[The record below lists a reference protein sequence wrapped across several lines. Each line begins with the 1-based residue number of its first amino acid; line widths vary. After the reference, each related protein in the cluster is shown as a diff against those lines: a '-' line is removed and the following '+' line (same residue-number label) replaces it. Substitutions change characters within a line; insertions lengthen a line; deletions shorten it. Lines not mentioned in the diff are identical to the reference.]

1 MGDLSHTD
9 ASRTSQT
16 IELLQQMIR
25 NACVNDGTVASGEEI
40 RNSDLLETFLE
51 GPGVDVERFE
61 SEPGRRSLVARI
73 SGTDPD
79 APKLC
84 LMGHTDVVPVNAN
97 GWSRDPFGGELV
109 EGEVWGRG
117 AVDMLNLTSSMAVA
131 FRHIADSGFRPTG
144 DLIYFGVADEEAG
157 GTYGA
162 KWMAEHH
169 WDAIACDYVLTEF
182 GGLPTHTPQ
191 GTKLTLSAGEKG
203 LGWRRL
209 TVRGTPSHGSMPFGT
224 DNALIKAAEIVR
236 RIAEYRPAA
245 QLTEM
250 WQHHVSTLT
259 VDDETREALL
269 DPGQVWDAVAGID
282 SPGLARHL
290 HACSHTT
297 FSPNVVTGGNKTNI
311 IPDRVEIEVDI
322 RTAPGD
328 PTEVDEHLRAAL
340 GDLFDEVEIEHL
352 HDDPASFSPT
362 NTPMWQLL
370 GELMAKAHPGAP
382 LMPQLI
388 VGATDARFFRHK
400 GAVAYGA
407 GLFSDRVNSSDF
419 MTRFH
424 GNDERVDVDSLALT
438 TQLWIDVVH
447 NIGDASAR

>member
-1 MGDLSHTD
+1 MGDLSHTNP
-9 ASRTSQT
+9 ALTNQT
-16 IELLQQMIR
+16 VDLLQQLIR
-25 NACVNDGTVASGEEI
+25 NACVNDGTVASGEEV
-40 RNSDLLETFLE
+40 RNSDLLQTFLE
-51 GPGVDVERFE
+51 GPGVEVERFE
-61 SEPGRRSLVARI
+61 SEPGRRSMVARI
-73 SGTDPD
+73 EGSDPT

-84 LMGHTDVVPVNAN
+84 LMGHTDVVPVNAD
-97 GWSRDPFGGELV
+97 GWSQDPFGGELID
-109 EGEVWGRG
+109 GEIWGRG

-131 FRHIADSGFRPTG
+131 FRHIVDSGFRPTG

-269 DPGQVWDAVAGID
+269 DPRRVWDAVASIE

-297 FSPNVVTGGNKTNI
+297 FSPNVVAGGNKTNI

-322 RTAPGD
+322 RTAPGH
-328 PTEVDEHLRAAL
+328 PTEVDDHLRAAL
-340 GDLFDEVEIEHL
+340 GELFDEVEIEHL

-424 GNDERVDVDSLALT
+424 GNDERVDIDSLALT

-447 NIGDASAR
+447 NLGDAVSR

>member
-9 ASRTSQT
+9 PALTNQT
-16 IELLQQMIR
+16 VDLLQQMIR
-25 NACVNDGTVASGEEI
+25 NACVNDGTVASGEEV
-40 RNSDLLETFLE
+40 RNSDLLQTYLE
-51 GPGVDVERFE
+51 GPGVQVERFE
-61 SEPGRRSLVARI
+61 SEPGRRSMVARI
-73 SGTDPD
+73 EGTDPA

-84 LMGHTDVVPVNAN
+84 LMGHTDVVPVNPD

-109 EGEVWGRG
+109 DGEVWGRG

-131 FRHIADSGFRPTG
+131 FRHIAKSGFHPKG

-182 GGLPTHTPQ
+182 GGMPTHTPQ
-191 GTKLTLSAGEKG
+191 GTKLTLAAGEKG

-209 TVRGTPSHGSMPFGT
+209 TVRGTPGHGSMPLGT
-224 DNALIKAAEIVR
+224 DNALLKAAEIVR
-236 RIAEYRPAA
+236 RIGEYRPAPR
-245 QLTEM
+245 LTEM
-250 WQHHVSTLT
+250 WQHQVSTLT

-269 DPGQVWDAVAGID
+269 DPARVYDTVAGMS

-297 FSPNVVTGGNKTNI
+297 FSPNVVAGGNKTNI
-311 IPDRVEIEVDI
+311 IPDRVEIEIDI

-328 PTEVDEHLRAAL
+328 PTAVDEHLRAAL

-382 LMPQLI
+382 LIPSLI

-419 MTRFH
+419 MLRFH
-424 GNDERVDVDSLALT
+424 GNDERVDIDSLALT
-438 TQLWIDVVH
+438 TQLWIDVVK
-447 NIGDASAR
+447 NLGDAVAS

>member
-1 MGDLSHTD
+1 MGDLSHTNP
-9 ASRTSQT
+9 ALTNQT
-16 IELLQQMIR
+16 VDLLAQMIR
-25 NACVNDGTVASGEEI
+25 NACVNDGTVTSGEEI
-40 RNSDLLETFLE
+40 RNSDLLQTLVE
-51 GPGVDVERFE
+51 GPGVEVERFE
-61 SEPGRRSLVARI
+61 SEPGRRSMVARI
-73 SGTDPD
+73 EGSDPS

-84 LMGHTDVVPVNAN
+84 LMGHTDVVPVNAD
-97 GWSRDPFGGELV
+97 GWSRDPFGGELID
-109 EGEVWGRG
+109 GEVWGRG

-182 GGLPTHTPQ
+182 GGIPTHTPQ

-250 WQHHVSTLT
+250 WQHHVSTLN

-269 DPGQVWDAVAGID
+269 DPRRVWDAVARIE

-328 PTEVDEHLRAAL
+328 PTVVDDHLRAAL

-370 GELMAKAHPGAP
+370 GELMAKAHPGAA

-424 GNDERVDVDSLALT
+424 GNDERVDIDSLALT

-447 NIGDASAR
+447 HLGDAVSR

>member
-1 MGDLSHTD
+1 MGDLSHTNP
-9 ASRTSQT
+9 ALTNQT
-16 IELLQQMIR
+16 VDLLAQMIR
-25 NACVNDGTVASGEEI
+25 NACVNDGTVTSGEEI
-40 RNSDLLETFLE
+40 RNSDLLQTLVE
-51 GPGVDVERFE
+51 GPGVEVERFE
-61 SEPGRRSLVARI
+61 SEPGRRSMVARI
-73 SGTDPD
+73 EGSDPS

-84 LMGHTDVVPVNAN
+84 LMGHTDVVPVNAD
-97 GWSRDPFGGELV
+97 GWSRDPFGGELID
-109 EGEVWGRG
+109 GEVWGRG

-182 GGLPTHTPQ
+182 GGIPTHTPQ

-250 WQHHVSTLT
+250 WQHHVSTLN

-269 DPGQVWDAVAGID
+269 DPRRVWDAVARIE

-328 PTEVDEHLRAAL
+328 PTVVDDHLRAAL

-370 GELMAKAHPGAP
+370 GELMAKAHPGAA

-424 GNDERVDVDSLALT
+424 GNDERVDIDSLALT
-438 TQLWIDVVH
+438 TQLWIDVIH
-447 NIGDASAR
+447 HLGDAVSR